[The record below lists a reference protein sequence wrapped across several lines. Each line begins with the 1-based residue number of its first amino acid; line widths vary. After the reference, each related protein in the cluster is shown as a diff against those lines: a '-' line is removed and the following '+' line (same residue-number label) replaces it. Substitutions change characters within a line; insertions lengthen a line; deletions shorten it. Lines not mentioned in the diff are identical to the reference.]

1 MSLIIA
7 KFVETIHI
15 YARIYFTLLKNVLKQ
30 TWNSFN
36 TKFGP
41 RWKNG
46 KLTYQLRQILA
57 IFSNLMSLYLG
68 SNSVKD
74 VTVTQILK
82 EVNFKRVWG
91 NLESKTG
98 FQRQQVTKYLR
109 LTQVFTRNS
118 ALLEKFSLYFLRV
131 FS

>member
-1 MSLIIA
+1 M
-7 KFVETIHI
+7 
-15 YARIYFTLLKNVLKQ
+15 
-30 TWNSFN
+30 
-36 TKFGP
+36 
-41 RWKNG
+41 
-46 KLTYQLRQILA
+46 A

-82 EVNFKRVWG
+82 EVNFKRIWG

>member
-1 MSLIIA
+1 
-7 KFVETIHI
+7 
-15 YARIYFTLLKNVLKQ
+15 
-30 TWNSFN
+30 
-36 TKFGP
+36 
-41 RWKNG
+41 
-46 KLTYQLRQILA
+46 
-57 IFSNLMSLYLG
+57 MSLYLG

-91 NLESKTG
+91 LESKTG